1 MDRQAATQTGVYL
14 KVLYGVMR
22 LNECF
27 PVDLTE
33 ATFRGTEYEATPS
46 WKPSLLG

>member
-1 MDRQAATQTGVYL
+1 MDRQADTQTRVYL

-33 ATFRGTEYEATPS
+33 ATFRGTVYEATPS